1 MALCFPLN
9 VVFGVPARLKDIV
22 FFESIRENALLGYG
36 IVVGLEGT
44 GDNPNNAVF
53 TQKMIVDFLEK
64 LGLNTKGDKIRSRN
78 IAAVAVTGSLPSFA
92 RSGNK
97 LYINVSTIGDA
108 RSLKGGI
115 LTATPLFG
123 ADGNIYALAQG
134 PVNIGTATDPNHS
147 KTSGYITEGAIVE
160 KEIEFSLNDINEI
173 KLALRNPDIG
183 TARSIA
189 AAINMQ
195 MRGKFAS
202 AYDPGTVKVDIPLAY
217 KMENNVM
224 DFLSD
229 IENLTVEPNMTA
241 KVIIDEGTG
250 TVIIGESV
258 KIGKVAISHANMVI
272 RVGDN
277 DLLSSIL
284 SANKEE
290 ENEPGV
296 GFSMLNESA
305 DLSDLVN
312 NLNLLKVKVHDLI
325 TILIG
330 IQKAGALHGSLEIR
344 R

>member
-1 MALCFPLN
+1 MALYIPFSAALS
-9 VVFGVPARLKDIV
+9 VPARLKDIV

-44 GDNPNNAVF
+44 GDNPNNAIF
-53 TQKMIVDFLEK
+53 TQKMIVEFLEK

-78 IAAVAVTGSLPSFA
+78 IAAVAVTGSLPPFA

-97 LYINVSTIGDA
+97 LYVNVSTIGDA

-115 LTATPLFG
+115 LTATTLFG

-134 PVNIGTATDPNHS
+134 PVNVGTEPNNS
-147 KTSGYITEGAIVE
+147 KTSGYITDGATVE
-160 KEIEFSLNDINEI
+160 KEIDFSLNDMGEL
-173 KLALRNPDIG
+173 KLALKNPDIG

-189 AAINMQ
+189 LAINMQ
-195 MRGKFAS
+195 TRGKYAT
-202 AYDPGTVKVDIPLAY
+202 AHDPGTVKVTIPLAY
-217 KMENNVM
+217 KVDGNVM

-229 IENLTVEPNMTA
+229 IENLTVEPSMTA
-241 KVIIDEGTG
+241 KVIIDESTG
-250 TVIIGESV
+250 TVIIGEAV
-258 KIGKVAISHANMVI
+258 KVGKVAISHANMII

-284 SANKEE
+284 NANKQE

-312 NLNLLKVKVHDLI
+312 NLNLLKVKVHDII
-325 TILIG
+325 TILTG